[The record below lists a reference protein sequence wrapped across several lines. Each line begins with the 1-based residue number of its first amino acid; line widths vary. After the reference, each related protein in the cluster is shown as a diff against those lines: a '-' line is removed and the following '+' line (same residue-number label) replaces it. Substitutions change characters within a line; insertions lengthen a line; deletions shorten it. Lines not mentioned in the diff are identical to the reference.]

1 MAECVTQQ
9 DKYINDQIIYNM
21 LQLNNFPN
29 QCPLSKAN
37 VKVTIIYTLC
47 IKAIQ
52 KGLCV
57 F

>member
-1 MAECVTQQ
+1 MAEYVTQC
-9 DKYINDQIIYNM
+9 DKYINDQIIHNM

-37 VKVTIIYTLC
+37 VKVTIIHPLC
-47 IKAIQ
+47 IKANQ